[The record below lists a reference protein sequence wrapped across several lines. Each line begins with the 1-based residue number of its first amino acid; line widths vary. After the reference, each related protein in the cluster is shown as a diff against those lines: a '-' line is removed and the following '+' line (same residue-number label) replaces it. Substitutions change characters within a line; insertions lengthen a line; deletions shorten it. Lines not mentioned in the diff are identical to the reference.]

1 MRHGLILVAL
11 ALGTIGCGDKVTAT
25 REAPAPFAWPQG
37 PTPSAVLHIRDM
49 GAIEIALHPQI
60 APATVDNFVKLARE
74 GSYDG
79 TTFHRVIP
87 GFMIQGGDL
96 NTKDKAVD
104 DAKGGPG
111 HRIEDEFNA
120 APHEPGTV
128 SMANLGQPNT
138 ADSQFFIVHGS
149 ARFLDGKHTVFG
161 RVVDGMGVVDAIT
174 KVEVD
179 LHGRWGPKD
188 RPIAKILVERVDVE
202 RVEVETAEIQQ
213 PAG

>member
-25 REAPAPFAWPQG
+25 PDAPAPFAWPKG
-37 PTPSAVLHIRDM
+37 PTPRAVLHIRDV
-49 GAIEIALHPQI
+49 GAIEIALYPQI

-74 GSYDG
+74 GFYDG
-79 TTFHRVIP
+79 TSFHRVIP
-87 GFMIQGGDL
+87 DFMVQGGDP
-96 NTKDKAVD
+96 NTKDKD
-104 DAKGGPG
+104 PGNDGKGGPG
-111 HRIEDEFNA
+111 YRIKDEFNA

-128 SMANLGQPNT
+128 SMANLGRPNT

-149 ARFLDGKHTVFG
+149 ASHLDGKHTVFG
-161 RVVDGMGVVDAIT
+161 RVVDGMDVVDAIT

-179 LHGRWGPKD
+179 LYGRWGPRN
-188 RPIAKILVERVDVE
+188 RPIANVVVEKVE
-202 RVEVETAEIQQ
+202 IQ